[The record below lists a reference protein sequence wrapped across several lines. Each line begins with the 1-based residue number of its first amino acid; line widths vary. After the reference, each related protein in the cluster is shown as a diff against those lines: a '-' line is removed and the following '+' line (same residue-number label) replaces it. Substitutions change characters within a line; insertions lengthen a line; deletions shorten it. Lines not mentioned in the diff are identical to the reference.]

1 CTSSLQQN
9 LPQQRAQRRP
19 WTDAEQCAVK
29 SKLHKFIALRKP
41 SEDPDMLLQRRPI
54 TSPILLVESADLLL
68 AVGTMP
74 LITLPKEMIHQ
85 APLILMGC
93 YYTFHLTYSRY
104 VATLLSIIQTEVLK

>member
-1 CTSSLQQN
+1 
-9 LPQQRAQRRP
+9 
-19 WTDAEQCAVK
+19 
-29 SKLHKFIALRKP
+29 
-41 SEDPDMLLQRRPI
+41 MLLQRRPI
-54 TSPILLVESADLLL
+54 TSPIGL

-104 VATLLSIIQTEVLK
+104 VATLLSVIQTEVLK